1 MAKFKRYDPRNK
13 KAERKH
19 HRSHGRQSHHMET
32 KYFKQRKNI
41 ENDLIDYNDLYD
53 CIINMERMK

>member
-1 MAKFKRYDPRNK
+1 MAKYKRFDPRNK

-32 KYFKQRKNI
+32 KYFKQQKNV
-41 ENDLIDYNDLYD
+41 ELDQLLIDDMDDYLEDHPFS
-53 CIINMERMK
+53 